1 MRRRNLISCLTVVS
15 AIFLGIV
22 GIEQARAAGY
32 WNMPGTHAQ
41 RAGHGYGA
49 GYHAPLI
56 LGPVRFDGWG
66 LGNQVRLSYSPTP
79 CYGYGNCGDCGRMVA
94 APSSMEGVVPTSP
107 PAAVVPMETRTSEP
121 VEATAAEI
129 AEPTSEPA
137 IAPADEPIAAPL
149 RPLFDP
155 PVQH

>member
-1 MRRRNLISCLTVVS
+1 MRGRNLISCLTVVS
-15 AIFLGIV
+15 AIVLGTP

-66 LGNQVRLSYSPTP
+66 LGNQVRLPYSPSP
-79 CYGYGNCGDCGRMVA
+79 YHVWANCSDCGRMEEA
-94 APSSMEGVVPTSP
+94 QSSMEAVVPTRP
-107 PAAVVPMETRTSEP
+107 PAAEAAVETRTSKP
-121 VEATAAEI
+121 IEAKASEI
-129 AEPTSEPA
+129 AEPNLEPT
-137 IAPADEPIAAPL
+137 IAPADEPVVAPV
-149 RPLFDP
+149 RPLFDA
-155 PVQH
+155 PVQP